1 MNITQSTLLSK
12 KKNQKTL
19 LQKFIWIQ
27 EQICIKLLSEFQMCI
42 LKFHIQDQIC
52 ALTALQFHFVD
63 ILS

>member
-12 KKNQKTL
+12 KKKKPL

-27 EQICIKLLSEFQMCI
+27 EQICIKLLSEFQMCT

-52 ALTALQFHFVD
+52 ALTTLQFHFVD